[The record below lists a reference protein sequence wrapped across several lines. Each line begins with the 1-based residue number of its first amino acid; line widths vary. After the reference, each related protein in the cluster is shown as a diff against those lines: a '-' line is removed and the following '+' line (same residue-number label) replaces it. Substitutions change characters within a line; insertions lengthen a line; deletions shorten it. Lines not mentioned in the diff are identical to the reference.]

1 MKYENMVVFLK
12 KSDIALN
19 ALTKGSKGT
28 ITNKLGDYISAGLP
42 ILNSCQENEVIELI
56 NKNNL
61 GLNYYPGDVFALK
74 SAITKMI
81 EDKKRI
87 EECSKNSRLLAEKY
101 FNRKESYKVIVNKIR
116 ECINER

>member
-1 MKYENMVVFLK
+1 
-12 KSDIALN
+12 
-19 ALTKGSKGT
+19 
-28 ITNKLGDYISAGLP
+28 
-42 ILNSCQENEVIELI
+42 
-56 NKNNL
+56 
-61 GLNYYPGDVFALK
+61 
-74 SAITKMI
+74 MI